1 LKIDVVSDS
10 LKDFYLQSD
19 QTGKQEGHCGCHTTD
34 QNGLSTAFWGVTPV
48 KRPLTKPNRI
58 NAVRVTATET
68 SKAIRKSLSKIYIA
82 RRIKLPA
89 KNTKVQWSE
98 RTGERGPFKEFP
110 DPTQNAS

>member
-1 LKIDVVSDS
+1 LKNDVVSDS

-34 QNGLSTAFWGVTPV
+34 QNGLSITFWGFIPV
-48 KRPLTKPNRI
+48 KHLLIKFNRI
-58 NAVRVTATET
+58 NAMRVTTTET

-89 KNTKVQWSE
+89 KLWSE
-98 RTGERGPFKEFP
+98 RSGERGPVKEFP
-110 DPTQNAS
+110 GPVQIAS